1 MRVIRAT
8 RTRAPGPS
16 GPAIRPGRAFTVLA
30 AAVAAFGLSLGSAS
44 AAGTPV
50 ATSAVPAAATTPT
63 TTVPPEFGTDYHD
76 PVTAAPPIRTPHTK
90 SCSVTIA
97 QAQFKDFTPY
107 TGTYTPPN
115 GCGVPGS
122 WSKAVLRLDGNVK
135 GRQFDRLG
143 YLDIGGV
150 QMLRT
155 STPEP
160 SQDGIDWSVE
170 KDVTR
175 YAKTL
180 SAPQPVDML
189 IGNVVDD
196 TYTGILNV
204 KVTLTF
210 YPATSEVR
218 ASAPDRVI
226 PLSDAN
232 SVTTDASLTVPR
244 NSERIL
250 AEVYATGS
258 GGGCEEFWYSAVTPS
273 ASYSCKGGD
282 DGPYREVRISV
293 DGKVAGIASPYP
305 NVWTGGWS
313 PYLWSVIPSPHSF
326 DVRPLVYDLTPF
338 AGVLDDGKA
347 HKVDVSV
354 IGVPAGQTGWS
365 APTNVLVWQDHHKA
379 VVTGAVTSYRQS
391 GPQVVNHYTD
401 GSLRHLA
408 TDGTDRLK
416 VTGYVD
422 TSHGRVT
429 TTVERTLTTAIDHR
443 WTPDENTD
451 DQTGEWTDHQAV
463 TTGGHVSRTD
473 RAYTLDGR
481 ATIDSGNRLRV
492 IMSVGDRSAVGAT
505 RVDDE
510 YRGDATF
517 TLGVPRDQRHA
528 VATTSER
535 YRVRGPG
542 VRYDHTLATEQGV
555 LTKDVQGY

>member
-1 MRVIRAT
+1 MRPA
-8 RTRAPGPS
+8 RAPGPAA
-16 GPAIRPGRAFTVLA
+16 PVIRPRRAATVLA
-30 AAVAAFGLSLGSAS
+30 AAVAALGLSLGSAS
-44 AAGTPV
+44 AA
-50 ATSAVPAAATTPT
+50 
-63 TTVPPEFGTDYHD
+63 TVPTEFGTDYHD
-76 PVTAAPPIRTPHTK
+76 PVTAAPPIAAPHAR
-90 SCSVTIA
+90 SCSVTVA

-107 TGTYTPPN
+107 TGTYTPPTA
-115 GCGVPGS
+115 CGTPGR
-122 WSKAVLRLDGNVK
+122 WSKVVLRLDGNVK

-170 KDVTR
+170 KDVTQ
-175 YAKTL
+175 YEKTL
-180 SAPQPVDML
+180 SGPQSVDML

-196 TYTGILNV
+196 TYTGVLNV
-204 KVTLTF
+204 KATLTF
-210 YPATSEVR
+210 YAPEPGRTV
-218 ASAPDRVI
+218 SAPDRVI
-226 PLSDAN
+226 PLSDGN
-232 SVTTDASLTVPR
+232 SVTTAASLTVPR

-273 ASYSCKGGD
+273 ASYSCQGGD

-313 PYLWSVIPSPHSF
+313 PYLWSVIPSPHAF

-338 AGVLDDGKA
+338 AGVLNDGKA

-354 IGVPAGQTGWS
+354 VGVPAGQTGWS
-365 APTNVLVWQDHHKA
+365 APTNVLVWQDAHRQ
-379 VVTGAVTSYRQS
+379 VVTGAVTSYRQ
-391 GPQVVNHYTD
+391 PAPVVGNRYTD
-401 GSLRHLA
+401 GSLRRLV

-451 DQTGEWTDHQAV
+451 DQTGKWTDHQAV
-463 TTGGHVSRTD
+463 TTDGRVSRTD
-473 RAYTLDGR
+473 RVYTLDGR
-481 ATIDSGNRLRV
+481 ATIDSANRLRV
-492 IMSVGDRSAVGAT
+492 IMSVGDRSAVGAV

-517 TLGVPRDQRHA
+517 TLGVAREQRHA

-535 YRVRGPG
+535 YRLRAPG
-542 VRYDHTLATEQGV
+542 VCYDHSLATEQGV
-555 LTKDVQGY
+555 LTRDVRGC

>member
-1 MRVIRAT
+1 MRPA
-8 RTRAPGPS
+8 RAPGP
-16 GPAIRPGRAFTVLA
+16 ARPGTRRARTVTVLT

-44 AAGTPV
+44 AAT
-50 ATSAVPAAATTPT
+50 VPA
-63 TTVPPEFGTDYHD
+63 EFGTDYHD
-76 PVTAAPPIRTPHTK
+76 PVTAAPPIAAPHTR
-90 SCSVTIA
+90 SCTVTVA
-97 QAQFKDFTPY
+97 QTRFKDFTPY
-107 TGTYTPPN
+107 TGTYTPPT
-115 GCGVPGS
+115 GCGTPGR
-122 WSKAVLRLDGNVK
+122 WSKVVLRLDGSVK

-150 QMLRT
+150 QVLRT

-170 KDVTR
+170 KDVTQ
-175 YAKTL
+175 YGNTL
-180 SAPQPVDML
+180 STPQPVDML

-196 TYTGILNV
+196 TYTGVLDV

-210 YPATSEVR
+210 YAPRPGRTS
-218 ASAPDRVI
+218 SAPDRVI
-226 PLSDAN
+226 PLSDGN
-232 SVTTDASLTVPR
+232 SVTTGASLTVPR

-282 DGPYREVRISV
+282 DGPYREVLISV

-338 AGVLDDGKA
+338 AGVLNDGKA

-365 APTNVLVWQDHHKA
+365 APTNVLVWQDAHKA
-379 VVTGAVTSYRQS
+379 VVTGAVTSYKRT
-391 GPQVVNHYTD
+391 GPAVSNHYTD
-401 GSLRHLA
+401 GARRELVTSGA
-408 TDGTDRLK
+408 DRLK

-429 TTVERTLTTAIDHR
+429 TTVERTLTTAIDHT
-443 WTPDENTD
+443 WTPDENSD
-451 DQTGEWTDHQAV
+451 DQTGKWTDHQAM
-463 TTGGHVSRTD
+463 TTGGRVSRTD
-473 RAYTLDGR
+473 RAYALDGR
-481 ATIDSGNRLRV
+481 ATIDSANRLRV
-492 IMSVGDRSAVGAT
+492 VMSVGDRATLGAT
-505 RVDDE
+505 RTDDE

-517 TLGVPRDQRHA
+517 TLGVARDQRHA
-528 VATTSER
+528 VATTGER

-542 VRYDHTLATEQGV
+542 VCYDHALATEQGV
-555 LTKDVQGY
+555 LTKDVRGC

>member
-1 MRVIRAT
+1 MRP
-8 RTRAPGPS
+8 TRAPGPAGS
-16 GPAIRPGRAFTVLA
+16 PVRPGRASRAVTVLA

-44 AAGTPV
+44 A
-50 ATSAVPAAATTPT
+50 
-63 TTVPPEFGTDYHD
+63 TTVPTEFGTDYHD
-76 PVTAAPPIRTPHTK
+76 PVTAAPPIATPHTR
-90 SCSVTIA
+90 SCSVTVA
-97 QAQFKDFTPY
+97 QARFQDFTPY

-115 GCGVPGS
+115 GCGTPGS
-122 WSKAVLRLDGNVK
+122 WAKVVLRLDGSVK

-170 KDVTR
+170 KDVTP
-175 YAKTL
+175 YARTL
-180 SAPQPVDML
+180 SSPQSVDML

-196 TYTGILNV
+196 TYTGVLNV

-210 YPATSEVR
+210 YTATPGV
-218 ASAPDRVI
+218 SAGPGRRSSVPDRVI

-313 PYLWSVIPSPHSF
+313 PYLWSVIPSPHAF

-354 IGVPAGQTGWS
+354 VGVPAGQTGWS
-365 APTNVLVWQDHHKA
+365 APTNVLVWQDAHKA

-391 GPQVVNHYTD
+391 GPQVVDDYTD

-451 DQTGEWTDHQAV
+451 DQTGKWTDHQAV
-463 TTGGHVSRTD
+463 TTDGRVARTD

-481 ATIDSGNRLRV
+481 ATIDSANRLRV

-505 RVDDE
+505 RVDDQ

-517 TLGVPRDQRHA
+517 TLGVAREQRHA
-528 VATTSER
+528 VAATSER
-535 YRVRGPG
+535 YRLRGPG
-542 VRYDHTLATEQGV
+542 VHYDHTLATEQGV
-555 LTKDVQGY
+555 LTKDVGGY